1 MKDPRDII
9 IAPHIS
15 ERSMMDMEEKGWYTF
30 KVALKSNK
38 TEIKSAIEEIFD
50 VAVEKVTTNR
60 MPGKKRR
67 MGHTQGR
74 TPKWKKARVK
84 LAEGD
89 RIEIF
94 EGV

>member
-15 ERSMMDMEEKGWYTF
+15 ERSMMDMEEGWYTF
-30 KVALKSNK
+30 KVDIKANK
-38 TEIKSAIEEIFD
+38 PTIKKAIEKIFD
-50 VAVEKVTTNR
+50 VNVDKVTTNR

-67 MGHTQGR
+67 MGYSQGR
-74 TPKWKKARVK
+74 TSNWKKARVK